1 MDTTL
6 EFRVMDASTGAE
18 TARVKFT
25 ASGDPDIA
33 VPAANLKALEYCHT
47 LSGGK
52 YLLRAD
58 QDPATP
64 CGYYLSRVD
73 GAVHIFMLDASGKL
87 YDYRYKL
94 VEGNGRGYA
103 VESGGRVNNCMIRDL
118 VLNA

>member
-1 MDTTL
+1 MNTTL
-6 EFRVMDASTGAE
+6 EFRVMDANTGTD

-25 ASGDPDIA
+25 APGDPDIA
-33 VPAANLKALEYCHT
+33 VPAATLKALEYCHT

-52 YLLRAD
+52 YLLRAG

-73 GAVHIFMLDASGKL
+73 GAVHIFMLDAGGKL
-87 YDYRYKL
+87 YDYRYRL
-94 VEGNGRGYA
+94 AEGNGRGYTI
-103 VESGGRVNNCMIRDL
+103 ESGGRINNRMIRDL

>member
-1 MDTTL
+1 MHTTL
-6 EFRVMDASTGAE
+6 EFRVMDANTSAE
-18 TARVKFT
+18 VARVEFT
-25 ASGDPDIA
+25 APGDPDIA
-33 VPAANLKALEYCHT
+33 VPAATLKTLEYCYT
-47 LSGGK
+47 LSKGE

-94 VEGNGRGYA
+94 VEGNERGYT
-103 VESGGRVNNCMIRDL
+103 VESGGRINNCMIRDL
-118 VLNA
+118 VLA